1 MTKHKKAAGES
12 GSIAKTK
19 SVLIILASPSTQQA
33 ISLLALMLLTLSGV
47 AL

>member
-1 MTKHKKAAGES
+1 MNTHKKAAGES

-19 SVLIILASPSTQQA
+19 SVLIILATPSTQQA
-33 ISLLALMLLTLSGV
+33 IALLALMMFTLSEV